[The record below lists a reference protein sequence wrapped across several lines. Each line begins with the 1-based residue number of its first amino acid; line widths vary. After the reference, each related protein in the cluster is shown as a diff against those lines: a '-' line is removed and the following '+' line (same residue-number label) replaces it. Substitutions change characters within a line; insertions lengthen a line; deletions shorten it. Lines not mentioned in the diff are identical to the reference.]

1 MTIMKKSLRY
11 MAAALTMAAAILPTS
26 AQELRTSYFMET
38 SNYRHQMNPA
48 LLDSPYFGMFFSN
61 INIGMTGN
69 IGAKQF
75 IFDTNGLPG
84 YTGNYRYTTFMDPNV
99 DAKTFLN
106 KLHDKNRFDLYLNY
120 NLFSV
125 GFKAWGGVNLLE
137 LNLRSNTNLTLP
149 KGLFEFAKTAGE
161 KEHYE
166 FGGLGMRTQNYMEL
180 ALGHS
185 RDINKQ
191 WRVGGKLKF
200 LIGAAYADFTA
211 DNVTLD
217 MTEDA
222 WRIQSNAQV
231 KASLLKSDVIHE
243 DPSKN
248 SADGRP
254 RVKELDNFGFSLP
267 GFGMALD
274 LGVTYKPIEN
284 LTLSAAITDL
294 GFISWKN
301 THHASSQ
308 GDYTFD
314 GFDNIYIGSDKDQTE
329 DIDDQFDQIG
339 DDLEE
344 MFSVYDDGT
353 KTATQ
358 ALAATLN
365 VGAEYKLPAYD
376 KLKFGFLYTSRIHG
390 KYSWHQGMLNVGVR
404 PVKWFE
410 CNVNGAVTS
419 TGVTAG
425 GMLSLKA
432 PHFNFYIAADRFFS
446 KMGKQ
451 GVPLNSSNG
460 NITFGMTF
468 PL

>member
-1 MTIMKKSLRY
+1 MKKSLRY

-48 LLDSPYFGMFFSN
+48 LLDSPYVGLLFSN

-99 DAKTFLN
+99 DAATFLN

-254 RVKELDNFGFSLP
+254 RVKKLDNFGFSLP

-314 GFDNIYIGSDKDQTE
+314 GFNNIYIGSDKDQTE

>member
-1 MTIMKKSLRY
+1 

-48 LLDSPYFGMFFSN
+48 LLDSPYVGLLFSN

-99 DAKTFLN
+99 DAATFLN

-274 LGVTYKPIEN
+274 LGVTYKPIDN

-314 GFDNIYIGSDKDQTE
+314 GFNNIYIGSDKDQTE

>member
-1 MTIMKKSLRY
+1 MKKSLRY

-61 INIGMTGN
+61 INVGMTGN

-222 WRIQSNAQV
+222 WRIQSNAQM

-284 LTLSAAITDL
+284 LTVSAAITDL

-314 GFDNIYIGSDKDQTE
+314 GFNNIYIGSDKDQTE

>member
-1 MTIMKKSLRY
+1 MKKSLRY

-48 LLDSPYFGMFFSN
+48 LLDSPYVGLLFSN

-274 LGVTYKPIEN
+274 LGVTYKPIDN

-314 GFDNIYIGSDKDQTE
+314 GFNNIYIGSDKDQTE

-353 KTATQ
+353 KTVTQ

-432 PHFNFYIAADRFFS
+432 PHFNFYIAADRFVS

>member
-1 MTIMKKSLRY
+1 MKKSLRY

-38 SNYRHQMNPA
+38 SNFRHQMNPA
-48 LLDSPYFGMFFSN
+48 LLEDSYFGLLFSN
-61 INIGMTGN
+61 INVGMTGN

-99 DAKTFLN
+99 DAATFLN

-149 KGLFEFAKTAGE
+149 KELFEFAKTAGE

-185 RDINKQ
+185 RDINDQ

-222 WRIQSNAQV
+222 WRIQSDAQV

-243 DPSKN
+243 GPSKN

-294 GFISWKN
+294 GFISWRN

-314 GFDNIYIGSDKDQTE
+314 GFNNIYIGGDKEHTE
-329 DIDDQFDQIG
+329 DIEDQFDQIG

-358 ALAATLN
+358 ALAATVN

-446 KMGKQ
+446 KLGKQ

>member
-1 MTIMKKSLRY
+1 MKKSLRY

-61 INIGMTGN
+61 INVGMTGN

-185 RDINKQ
+185 RDINDQ

-267 GFGMALD
+267 GFGIALD

-314 GFDNIYIGSDKDQTE
+314 GFNNIYIGSDKDQTE

>member
-1 MTIMKKSLRY
+1 MKKSLRY

-48 LLDSPYFGMFFSN
+48 LLDSPYFGLLFSN

-99 DAKTFLN
+99 DATTFLN
-106 KLHDKNRFDLYLNY
+106 KLPDKNRLDLSLNY

-137 LNLRSNTNLTLP
+137 LSLRSNTNLTLP

-222 WRIQSNAQV
+222 WRIQSNAQM
-231 KASLLKSDVIHE
+231 KASLLKSDVIPE

-314 GFDNIYIGSDKDQTE
+314 GFNNIYIGSDKDQTE

>member
-1 MTIMKKSLRY
+1 MKKSLRY
-11 MAAALTMAAAILPTS
+11 MAAALTMVAAILPTS

-48 LLDSPYFGMFFSN
+48 LLDSPYVGLLFSN

-254 RVKELDNFGFSLP
+254 RVKKLDNFGFSLP

-274 LGVTYKPIEN
+274 LGVTYKPIDN

-314 GFDNIYIGSDKDQTE
+314 GFNNIYIGSDKDQTE

-432 PHFNFYIAADRFFS
+432 PHFNFYIAADRFVS